1 MSLLRRALR
10 SVGIRVGKDRYL
22 VGTDLEGNAF
32 YERPHPEF
40 PDEWRKNKR
49 YVEYRVTRYLSDYN
63 FHTVPVQWSSWM
75 RRTRRDPPTLTE
87 LEQDYYRQLRLKHNV
102 EQLKLAYEDEKL
114 RLQQRNDDALL
125 LTQGQRQGQ
134 GENEDRVVHDPMM
147 AGLPS
152 NDTGIGP
159 KEAEI
164 GKNLGVKPDSPTTA
178 ATTKETSSEPVAAA
192 ESSEEVA
199 QRRRN
204 EEREAARKRR
214 EEFARNAPPTGNPND
229 SFQPKAWSP
238 DAVAPARRR

>member
-1 MSLLRRALR
+1 M
-10 SVGIRVGKDRYL
+10 
-22 VGTDLEGNAF
+22 
-32 YERPHPEF
+32 
-40 PDEWRKNKR
+40 
-49 YVEYRVTRYLSDYN
+49 TRYLSDYN
-63 FHTVPVQWSSWM
+63 FHTVPGQLSLSLSRCFDHSTPSFFLFECAHRCKTNEPAVQWSSWM

-125 LTQGQRQGQ
+125 LTQGQGQGQ
-134 GENEDRVVHDPMM
+134 GENEDVVHDPMM

-164 GKNLGVKPDSPTTA
+164 GKNLGVKPDSPTAA
-178 ATTKETSSEPVAAA
+178 ATTKETSSSEPVAAA

-214 EEFARNAPPTGNPND
+214 EEFGQSKTLTPLSDHRCNRGFHFFLRVSSCHFGTTY
-229 SFQPKAWSP
+229 
-238 DAVAPARRR
+238 